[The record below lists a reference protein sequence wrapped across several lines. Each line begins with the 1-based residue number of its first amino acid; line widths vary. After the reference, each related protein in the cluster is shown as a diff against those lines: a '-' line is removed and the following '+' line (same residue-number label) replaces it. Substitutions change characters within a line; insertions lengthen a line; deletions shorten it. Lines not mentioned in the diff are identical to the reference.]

1 MHEDNLRVIISDFNN
16 ISRISSMVRSFK
28 MTKQLQYVFLYL
40 VFFSALTGAQGVQS
54 KQAGRQASKQAAGKQ
69 AIKQSIKQAR
79 T

>member
-40 VFFSALTGAQGVQS
+40 VFFSALTEAQGVQS

-69 AIKQSIKQAR
+69 AIKQAIKQAR